1 MIALDLPRERKL
13 VLGEKPL
20 IMGVLNL
27 TSDSF
32 FPQSRIPDMTLLVER
47 AKKK

>member
-32 FPQSRIPDMTLLVER
+32 FHKAEYPI
-47 AKKK
+47 